1 MAPRFIRVAA
11 IVCGLACALAPPA
24 SAGDWLLTP
33 YIGTTFGASSNVYP
47 LGNSGGD
54 KKLTIGGAA
63 GFLTDGIFGA
73 EANTSYSFG
82 FFRSQPG
89 PVPSTLNH
97 SAVGTLIGDVLI
109 AVPIAITHES
119 LRPYAAV
126 GAGLM
131 HAAVEDITV
140 QQPHRNLVGMDIG
153 GGAIGFV
160 TRGAGFRFDLRRLH
174 SLTREASTLPLSGG
188 SQLTF
193 WRLSVGV
200 IIRR

>member
-1 MAPRFIRVAA
+1 VASRFIRVAA
-11 IVCGLACALAPPA
+11 IVCGLTCALASPV

-33 YIGTTFGASSNVYP
+33 YIGTTFGARSNVYP

-82 FFRSQPG
+82 FFRSESG

-109 AVPIAITHES
+109 AMPVAVTHES

-126 GAGLM
+126 GIGLM

-160 TRGAGFRFDLRRLH
+160 TRGTGFRFDLRRLH
-174 SLTREASTLPLSGG
+174 SLTREPSMLPLSGG
-188 SQLTF
+188 SQLAF

-200 IIRR
+200 IVRR

>member
-1 MAPRFIRVAA
+1 MAA
-11 IVCGLACALAPPA
+11 IVCGLACALASPA
-24 SAGDWLLTP
+24 AAGDWLLTP
-33 YIGTTFGASSNVYP
+33 YVGTTFAAHSNVYP
-47 LGNSGGD
+47 LGNGGGV

-82 FFRSQPG
+82 FFRSEPG
-89 PVPSTLNH
+89 PPTLNH

-109 AVPIAITHES
+109 AMPVAITHES
-119 LRPYAAV
+119 LRPYAAAGV
-126 GAGLM
+126 GLM
-131 HAAVEDITV
+131 HAVADDPTL
-140 QQPHRNLVGMDIG
+140 QQPHRNLVGMDVG

-160 TRGAGFRFDLRRLH
+160 TQRTGFRFDVRRLR
-174 SLTREASTLPLSGG
+174 SLTREPSVLPLSGG

-200 IIRR
+200 IVRR